1 VQELEFE
8 ELALYLITLIIVC
21 IVGCALLSYQCRKLY
36 GLLNK
41 KDNEV
46 TTTTTASDDDD
57 DDDDIC
63 KKGLQ
68 LRRTTAN
75 KTQAQLAEEIR
86 TLAQMQVELT
96 SQLVQLRKVLNHT
109 NDSEQHQETQ
119 VEQLKQAQ
127 QNDLANAMHSTD
139 GETLGIER
147 RKIE

>member
-1 VQELEFE
+1 MQELEFE

-41 KDNEV
+41 NNNEV
-46 TTTTTASDDDD
+46 GITTTASD

>member
-1 VQELEFE
+1 MQELEFE

-41 KDNEV
+41 NNNEV
-46 TTTTTASDDDD
+46 GITTTASDH
-57 DDDDIC
+57 DDDIC